1 MSMSFES
8 SNDKTGD
15 KEEELI
21 NIPSKKEIENQILEA
36 SKKEEFFD
44 DITEGSNCEQ
54 IEQPQKEHIKNEK
67 IMSPDNIEKKEEQE
81 KIEELMSQRI
91 QIVKDLS
98 HLTEE
103 TLITIKNYSIAQNN
117 KSLNE
122 GDRYGYKEVIK
133 NRLLKIIEQQERL
146 VDIDFEA
153 VKKIDLMGSV
163 IGKNKEEQEIKR
175 GGLKESI
182 FDSETEIKTIIN
194 RGLIEILNKYNLPE
208 LTKIIIPK

>member
-1 MSMSFES
+1 MSFES

-21 NIPSKKEIENQILEA
+21 NIPSEKEIENQALEA
-36 SKKEEFFD
+36 SKKEESFD
-44 DITEGSNCEQ
+44 DITEGSNNEQ
-54 IEQPQKEHIKNEK
+54 IEQSPKEHIENEK
-67 IMSPDNIEKKEEQE
+67 MISSDDIEKKEEQE

-103 TLITIKNYSIAQNN
+103 TLMTIKNYSIAQNN

-133 NRLLKIIEQQERL
+133 NKLLKIIEQQERL

-153 VKKIDLMGSV
+153 VKKIDLMGGV

-194 RGLIEILNKYNLPE
+194 SGLIEILNKYNLPE